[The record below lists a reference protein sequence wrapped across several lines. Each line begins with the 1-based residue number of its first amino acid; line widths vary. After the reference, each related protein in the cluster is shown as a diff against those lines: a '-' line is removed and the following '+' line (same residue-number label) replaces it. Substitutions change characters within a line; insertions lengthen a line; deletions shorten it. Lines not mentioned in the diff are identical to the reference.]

1 MTGLLCFARTITP
14 RFFGSDT
21 FHIEVAVLIFVKFQ
35 GEEKTNKVSVVPG
48 QLLCL
53 EHAVQQEYFAPHHA
67 SLLQTFMSK

>member
-1 MTGLLCFARTITP
+1 MTVQFC
-14 RFFGSDT
+14 FGSDT
-21 FHIEVAVLIFVKFQ
+21 FHIEVVVLISYFVKFQ
-35 GEEKTNKVSVVPG
+35 GEEKTNKVPLVPG

>member
-1 MTGLLCFARTITP
+1 M
-14 RFFGSDT
+14 
-21 FHIEVAVLIFVKFQ
+21 EVLIKHFVKFQ
-35 GEEKTNKVSVVPG
+35 GEEKTNKVSLVPG